1 MKQAKKAIH
10 MILVTLVTVLI
21 SSSIVLATSGHYT
34 STQVPGSWVLSGDD
48 YYWKKNS
55 GGNLTNAFL
64 DYKNNTYYLNQN
76 GIMAKGWAQVDGKWY
91 YFRNW
96 GGMYKNT
103 FLEYDNNT
111 YFLDAN
117 GVMAVGWKQINGNW
131 YYFRDWGGMY
141 KDKLFSYDNN
151 NYYVNADGVMVTGWK
166 KVSGSWYYF
175 RSWGGA
181 QKGWAQL
188 SYPGQYKN
196 AKYWNYFKSDGK
208 YVTDSDQKGCG
219 HGYATIRDLKLK
231 SGMPFIYYCLINDS
245 TVQNKV
251 DQAAGNWG
259 NTYFKKASSLNQQ
272 ANADL
277 TISFGNLSGLDANTR
292 AVTYFIVGSSTY
304 GADNLTGNYDKAT
317 IILES
322 KNSSLEVSTIIHEMG
337 HALGLS
343 HRISSKN
350 AIMHYLASTRTVTN
364 VQTSDRTNCRHING

>member
-21 SSSIVLATSGHYT
+21 SSSIVLATAGHYT

-48 YYWKKNS
+48 YYWKKNI

-166 KVSGSWYYF
+166 KISGSWYYF
-175 RSWGGA
+175 RSWG
-181 QKGWAQL
+181 
-188 SYPGQYKN
+188 
-196 AKYWNYFKSDGK
+196 
-208 YVTDSDQKGCG
+208 
-219 HGYATIRDLKLK
+219 
-231 SGMPFIYYCLINDS
+231 
-245 TVQNKV
+245 
-251 DQAAGNWG
+251 
-259 NTYFKKASSLNQQ
+259 NTYLKKASSLNQQ

-304 GADNLTGNYDKAT
+304 GAENLTGNYDKAT

-350 AIMHYLASTRTVTN
+350 AIMHYWASTRTVTN
-364 VQTSDRTNCRHING
+364 VQTSDRINCRHING